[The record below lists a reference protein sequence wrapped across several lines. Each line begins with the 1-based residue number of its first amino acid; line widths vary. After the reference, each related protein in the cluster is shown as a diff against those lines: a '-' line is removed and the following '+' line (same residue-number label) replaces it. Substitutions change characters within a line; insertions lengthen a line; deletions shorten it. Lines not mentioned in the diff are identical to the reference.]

1 MLDNVHFDDTDLNTC
16 RLAFSELPPDQSL
29 FMSHYELAAATEV
42 CTPETWKRF
51 LTHPTVAEWIAE
63 EVEAL
68 RKVQMRKVIKNAAD
82 NERSVGAA
90 QMMTALAKVSENTQ
104 SKEGNILI
112 YSYVPLNDR
121 EQEAPNTHVLQRGE
135 KDELS

>member
-1 MLDNVHFDDTDLNTC
+1 MLDSVYFDEADLNTC

-29 FMSHYELAAATEV
+29 FMSHYELAAATQV

-104 SKEGNILI
+104 TKEGNIFI

-121 EQEAPNTHVLQRGE
+121 EQQAPNTYTVEGRTRN
-135 KDELS
+135 ELS